1 MFAKDEDS
9 ESEVELTEEEIELNK
24 LIASLS
30 FLDRATYRNN
40 AELMKKYSQMNQQIT
55 QKRKETKLS
64 LKETIDILDSIN
76 QEHKRILPLEAIHLQ
91 QKKMIGDV
99 EP

>member
-1 MFAKDEDS
+1 MFAKEEDS

-76 QEHKRILPLEAIHLQ
+76 QEHKRILPLEAIHL
-91 QKKMIGDV
+91 
-99 EP
+99 